1 MNDISYACTRPMQ
14 RAVKLALRLTLVGA
28 CLASAAA
35 PRIAWAQKEGGAG
48 IAAAQAATEPSYVFP
63 YFLMVLS
70 TGLGLYLLGKPS
82 RRKNLDERAEGPE

>member
-1 MNDISYACTRPMQ
+1 MRHCSIRPP
-14 RAVKLALRLTLVGA
+14 RATCMPRFLLRLSVVCALLALP
-28 CLASAAA
+28 AA

-70 TGLGLYLLGKPS
+70 TGLGLYILGKPS
-82 RRKNLDERAEGPE
+82 RRKDPDEKADGPE